1 VQNVL
6 TIGFMIEI
14 SFRLYSYKSR
24 FFLDIWNVFD
34 LLLVLFSMTSTWLLS
49 FFAPYASTNLY
60 VLSSTMRLIRIM
72 TVGRLIRVMI
82 VFKELWIVISGFVE
96 AIKTLFWLSILLVFI
111 LYIGAVFVTIEV
123 GQNSEVYDPYIYVSG
138 GWDYKEYFGTVGRSM
153 FTLFQIV
160 TLDNWSNG
168 IARHVMSN
176 QPAMFLFFILFII
189 FTSFGVM
196 NVVVGIIVERT
207 LATAKQNQQRF
218 QRTQER
224 ERTRVLNH
232 LKEIF
237 EYADKD
243 GNGSLT
249 VDEFRTAI
257 RQPEV
262 ERKLKLIELPV
273 ADAEE
278 LFTILDHDG
287 SGELSVDEFIGGCIR
302 LKGNAKSKDLL
313 AVQVNIQ
320 AMAQRLETLELQ
332 FDQCVDKVNQL
343 QNLTESM
350 VKEAEN
356 VFE

>member
-1 VQNVL
+1 
-6 TIGFMIEI
+6 MIEI
-14 SFRLYSYKSR
+14 SFRIISYKSG
-24 FFLDIWNVFD
+24 FFRDIWNVFD
-34 LLLVLFSMTSTWLLS
+34 LALVLLSMVSTWLLA
-49 FFAPYASTNLY
+49 FVAPNAGTNLY

-72 TVGRLIRVMI
+72 TVGRLVRVLI

-96 AIKTLFWLSILLVFI
+96 AIKTLFWVSILLMFI

-123 GQNSEVYDPYIYVSG
+123 GQNSEIYDPYIYVSG

-176 QPAMFLFFILFII
+176 QPAMFLFFVLFII

-232 LKEIF
+232 LREIF

-249 VDEFRTAI
+249 VEEFRSAI

-278 LFTILDHDG
+278 LFKILDHDG

-313 AVQVNIQ
+313 SVQVSIQ
-320 AMAQRLETLELQ
+320 ALAQRLDTLELQ
-332 FDQCVDKVNQL
+332 LEQCEAKVGEL
-343 QNLTESM
+343 KDLTQEM

-356 VFE
+356 VFDN